1 MPRLSRPVAHQE
13 GGFTEPSPPPTG
25 GHLPQRGRRDL
36 AFCKLSAAHILGSP
50 LGGAVAVR
58 RLRGQPASAPHLS
71 VSPRRRLYQ
80 RAAHAWGGV
89 TGKLG
94 GNLRGIEDAI
104 KKPPARV
111 SYGKQS
117 TGLFSYFPALA
128 GAIRP
133 WDAVPHPASFLSR
146 KLGKELHPPTAR
158 TCASLLMSTSEASC
172 HGRELTAQ
180 ALGPTFVL
188 YSNLFPPHLQG
199 PGGI

>member
-1 MPRLSRPVAHQE
+1 MRKL
-13 GGFTEPSPPPTG
+13 
-25 GHLPQRGRRDL
+25 L
-36 AFCKLSAAHILGSP
+36 ATHILGSP
-50 LGGAVAVR
+50 FGRAGAVR
-58 RLRGQPASAPHLS
+58 RLRGQLASVPHNS

-80 RAAHAWGGV
+80 RAVHALGGV

-146 KLGKELHPPTAR
+146 KLGKELYPPTAR
-158 TCASLLMSTSEASC
+158 TCASGSHRRGVQPPSLGATCLGCNPRA
-172 HGRELTAQ
+172 R
-180 ALGPTFVL
+180 ALAP
-188 YSNLFPPHLQG
+188 
-199 PGGI
+199 

>member
-1 MPRLSRPVAHQE
+1 MASRKLGNKARFCPLRHAF
-13 GGFTEPSPPPTG
+13 GMTPPP
-25 GHLPQRGRRDL
+25 RGEAR
-36 AFCKLSAAHILGSP
+36 LGSP
-50 LGGAVAVR
+50 FGGAVAAR
-58 RLRGQPASAPHLS
+58 RLRGQLASVPHNS

-80 RAAHAWGGV
+80 RAAHALGGV

-158 TCASLLMSTSEASC
+158 TCAILSMSTSGS
-172 HGRELTAQ
+172 ELPQ
-180 ALGPTFVL
+180 ARIESPGTGP
-188 YSNLFPPHLQG
+188 PG
-199 PGGI
+199 PKIGKVTS

>member
-1 MPRLSRPVAHQE
+1 M
-13 GGFTEPSPPPTG
+13 TPPPKG
-25 GHLPQRGRRDL
+25 EAR
-36 AFCKLSAAHILGSP
+36 LGSP
-50 LGGAVAVR
+50 FGRAVAAR
-58 RLRGQPASAPHLS
+58 RLRGQPASAPHSS

-80 RAAHAWGGV
+80 RAAHALGGV

-128 GAIRP
+128 DAIRP

-146 KLGKELHPPTAR
+146 KLGKELYPPTAR
-158 TCASLLMSTSEASC
+158 TCASGSHRRGVQPPSLGANCLGC
-172 HGRELTAQ
+172 NPRELRAQ
-180 ALGPTFVL
+180 ALG
-188 YSNLFPPHLQG
+188 QG
-199 PGGI
+199 RK

>member
-1 MPRLSRPVAHQE
+1 MAA
-13 GGFTEPSPPPTG
+13 
-25 GHLPQRGRRDL
+25 GR
-36 AFCKLSAAHILGSP
+36 FCRQTPAAAWWGKLSQ
-50 LGGAVAVR
+50 R
-58 RLRGQPASAPHLS
+58 RYLQIRPS

-111 SYGKQS
+111 SNGKQS

-158 TCASLLMSTSEASC
+158 TRANCSHRRERSSPPQGATC
-172 HGRELTAQ
+172 QGCNPRELSRAATHRDLPGVQ
-180 ALGPTFVL
+180 
-188 YSNLFPPHLQG
+188 PPRIESPGTG
-199 PGGI
+199 PGPKMKKW

>member
-1 MPRLSRPVAHQE
+1 MKKGCYVSVGRCPTASLRCRVGRFWTSATGRQHPSR
-13 GGFTEPSPPPTG
+13 
-25 GHLPQRGRRDL
+25 RRD
-36 AFCKLSAAHILGSP
+36 AG
-50 LGGAVAVR
+50 AVR
-58 RLRGQPASAPHLS
+58 RLRGQLASAPHNP

-80 RAAHAWGGV
+80 RAAHALGGV

-158 TCASLLMSTSEASC
+158 TRANGSHRRGVQPPPSGATCPGCNPRARALAS
-172 HGRELTAQ
+172 
-180 ALGPTFVL
+180 
-188 YSNLFPPHLQG
+188 
-199 PGGI
+199 